1 MKYLIKL
8 ISINILFISFSI
20 SAAEH
25 EVKMLNMGTDGTM
38 VFEPAVLKVN
48 KGDTIHFKAT
58 DMMHNSESISGMIPV
73 GAENWSGAMSA
84 DVSITLNTEGV
95 YVYKCTPHTMM
106 AMVGVIQVGNAS
118 NIDTVKAAAST
129 LKNSFVVNKERL
141 TQYLSQL

>member
-1 MKYLIKL
+1 MKYLTKL

-58 DMMHNSESISGMIPV
+58 DMMHNSESITGMIPA

-84 DVSITLNTEGV
+84 DVSITLIPRVFMYTSA
-95 YVYKCTPHTMM
+95 HL
-106 AMVGVIQVGNAS
+106 I
-118 NIDTVKAAAST
+118 
-129 LKNSFVVNKERL
+129 L
-141 TQYLSQL
+141 

>member
-58 DMMHNSESISGMIPV
+58 DMMHNSESITGMIPA

>member
-1 MKYLIKL
+1 MRYSFKL
-8 ISINILFISFSI
+8 ISICALLLSFTI

-25 EVKMLNMGTDGTM
+25 EVKMLNMGAGGTM

-58 DMMHNSESISGMIPV
+58 DTMHNSASITGMIPA

-84 DVSITLNTEGV
+84 DVSVTLNTEGV

-129 LKNSFVVNKERL
+129 LKNSFVMNKERL
-141 TQYLSQL
+141 NQYLSQL